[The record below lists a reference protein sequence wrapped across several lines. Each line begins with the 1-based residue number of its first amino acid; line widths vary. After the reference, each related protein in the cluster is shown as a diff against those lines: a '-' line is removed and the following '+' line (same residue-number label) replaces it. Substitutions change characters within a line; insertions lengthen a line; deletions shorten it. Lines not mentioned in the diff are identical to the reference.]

1 MRPNSKRS
9 ALRSGSL
16 QTAQL
21 AARLEY
27 NQKPIDHYRLTGF
40 LSSVHRRRRTDIQD
54 TEEIQYIE
62 APHLRLLSPKSES
75 ESTPAARQVLTD
87 ARSMLFFYVSE
98 SSENTHSNTGGSK
111 MKMQQIIIEGTEDL
125 INDQEAKR
133 MIKQRTQKMEE
144 AGQFNEH
151 MQPPEGFDC
160 IKQIFDGDVNA
171 TWYWLT
177 VPNDALDG
185 AEPLALLREGE
196 VARVEA
202 AAKGYLQGDFA

>member
-1 MRPNSKRS
+1 
-9 ALRSGSL
+9 
-16 QTAQL
+16 
-21 AARLEY
+21 
-27 NQKPIDHYRLTGF
+27 
-40 LSSVHRRRRTDIQD
+40 
-54 TEEIQYIE
+54 
-62 APHLRLLSPKSES
+62 
-75 ESTPAARQVLTD
+75 
-87 ARSMLFFYVSE
+87 
-98 SSENTHSNTGGSK
+98 
-111 MKMQQIIIEGTEDL
+111 MKMQQIIIEATEDL

-133 MIKQRTQKMEE
+133 MIKERTQKMEE

-160 IKQIFDGDVNA
+160 IKQIFDGDANA